1 MVERHTA
8 QESRQGRRGRPV
20 LVVLLVSVGLMIAAL
35 AGLMIWQGETAP
47 PDYASQSQAAA
58 RTAVTGSG
66 SGAAVRP
73 AVRALT
79 HDDGHRRPRPAFE
92 GSRDVPHDARRRPQ
106 DEG

>member
-58 RTAVTGSG
+58 RTAVIGSG
-66 SGAAVRP
+66 SGAGAAP
-73 AVRALT
+73 S
-79 HDDGHRRPRPAFE
+79 
-92 GSRDVPHDARRRPQ
+92 GSRSAP
-106 DEG
+106 